1 MYLSKNQAYAVAPAL
16 VIAAL
21 ALRALFDPW
30 LGDAYP
36 LVFLYAAIA
45 AGAILGG
52 TGPGLVAA
60 ILGYA
65 GANWLFVAPRYAFDL
80 PTIAEAA
87 GLAAYGFTT
96 AIIVALGA
104 LARHYAGLVKEERDR
119 YAAQHQLLDV
129 TLKSIGDAVIAT
141 DAQARVTFLNPIA
154 EQLTGWPVRDA
165 VGRPLDEV
173 FVIVNEQTRRPAA
186 NPATR
191 ALAEGRI
198 VGLANHTIIIAR
210 DGRET
215 PIDDSAAPIRY
226 AEGRIAGAVLVF
238 RDVSTHKEAEQA
250 LKAADRQKDE
260 FIGVLAHELRNPL
273 SPISNA
279 VQVLKERGAD
289 PRHAAWAADMIGRQ
303 VRQLSALLD
312 DLLDTARIAQRKLR
326 LDVKRVMLENI
337 VREAVEANQPQLAQ
351 RRHRLTLDLDLGPL
365 EVDGDAVRLTQIFS
379 NLLHNAAKFT
389 PEGGEIRVT
398 GRRIDAH
405 ASITV
410 ADNGVGIAPE
420 DLHRIF
426 LMYAQVGA
434 GNGHRA
440 GRGTAAGLGI
450 GLALARMLTEM
461 HGGRLTATSAGRGH
475 GSSFTVLLPIAVSG
489 SRDAGRE
496 PPSEGS
502 LTSRPAALDVLI
514 VEDQPDLRESLTA
527 LLELAGHRVRSCD
540 TAAAALAACAER
552 APDVAILDLGLPDLS
567 GVDLGRRLRD
577 RLGARLVL
585 IALTGWGH
593 EELRGKTREA
603 GFDYHLTKPLADG
616 ELQAILALASS
627 HDSEDVDYRG

>member
-1 MYLSKNQAYAVAPAL
+1 MYLSKKLGYAVTPVVAL
-16 VIAAL
+16 AAL
-21 ALRALFDPW
+21 AARALVDPW
-30 LGDAYP
+30 LGDTYA
-36 LVFLYAAIA
+36 LIFLPAATA
-45 AGAILGG
+45 AAALLGG
-52 TGPGLVAA
+52 PGPGFLAA
-60 ILGYA
+60 TLAYA
-65 GANWLFVAPRYAFDL
+65 GANWLFVPPRYTFDL
-80 PTIAEAA
+80 PTAA
-87 GLAAYGFTT
+87 DLAGFASYAFT
-96 AIIVALGA
+96 AALIVALGTY
-104 LARHYAGLVKEERDR
+104 ARHQVRLVREERDR

-141 DAQARVTFLNPIA
+141 DAAARVTFLNPVA
-154 EQLTGWPVRDA
+154 EELTGWRTRDA

-173 FVIVNEQTRRPAA
+173 FVIVNEQTRRPAS
-186 NPATR
+186 NPAAR

-198 VGLANHTIIIAR
+198 VGLANHTIIVAR

-226 AEGRIAGAVLVF
+226 ADGCIAGAVLVF
-238 RDVSTHKEAEQA
+238 RDVTEHKEAEQA

-326 LDVKRVMLENI
+326 LDVKRVSLEKL

-351 RRHRLTLDLDLGPL
+351 RRHRLTVELELAQL
-365 EVDGDAVRLTQIFS
+365 EVDGDPVRLTQIFS
-379 NLLHNAAKFT
+379 NLLSNAAKFT
-389 PEGGEIRVT
+389 PEGGEIRVG

-410 ADNGVGIAPE
+410 TDNGVGIAAE

-426 LMYAQVGA
+426 LMYAQVG
-434 GNGHRA
+434 GHPGHRA
-440 GRGTAAGLGI
+440 GRDSAAGLGI

-475 GSSFTVLLPIAVSG
+475 GSSFTVLLPIAAAHAP
-489 SRDAGRE
+489 AGPGAVPYDGARTA
-496 PPSEGS
+496 PPS
-502 LTSRPAALDVLI
+502 SRDVLI
-514 VEDQPDLRESLTA
+514 VEDQPDLRESLAA
-527 LLELAGHRVRSCD
+527 LLEIAGHRVRACD
-540 TAAAALAACAER
+540 TAAAALRTCR
-552 APDVAILDLGLPDLS
+552 DHCPDIAILDLGLPDLS
-567 GVDLGRRLRD
+567 GVELGRQLRD
-577 RLGARLVL
+577 ELGPRLVL

-616 ELQAILALASS
+616 ELQAIFALASA
-627 HDSEDVDYRG
+627 HDGEEVDYRG